1 MRLTVNKI
9 KTIRT
14 IGFYV
19 FMIVLLLLICAI
31 LYGYNSGSCKREMK
45 NYECTDAFCLYKELK
60 IDVPLKLKNQLSSIL
75 DNKSIQKRVSINL
88 YLENIY
94 NCAVPNKD
102 GITISTQNIGKVA
115 PEVIQ
120 YYQNDLCQLLS
131 TSLGLKLFPTDL
143 TLPTSCAVL
152 IYEREGDWINW
163 HYDYNY
169 YNGRFFT
176 VLIPLTNDITCT
188 EFQFMDDD
196 KKIHSIQLIN
206 NNALCFEGNFLY
218 HRATK
223 LCKGQKRAILSVQYV
238 TDNTMSTINQLRIK
252 LKDFAYIGKLF

>member
-1 MRLTVNKI
+1 MRLSLGKNKLL
-9 KTIRT
+9 RR
-14 IGFYV
+14 IGFFV
-19 FMIVLLLLICAI
+19 FILIHVLLISILI
-31 LYGYNSGSCKREMK
+31 YGYNSGSCKRELK
-45 NYECTDAFCLYKELK
+45 NYECTDTFCLFKELK
-60 IDVPLKLKNQLSSIL
+60 IDLPSKIRSQATSLL
-75 DNKSIQKRVSINL
+75 DNKSIQKRVSINM

-102 GITISTQNIGKVA
+102 GITISTQNINKVA
-115 PEVIQ
+115 PEIIQ
-120 YYQNDLCQLLS
+120 YYQKDLCQLLS
-131 TSLGLKLFPTDL
+131 NSIGLKLFPTDL
-143 TLPTSCAVL
+143 TLPTSCALL

-188 EFQFMDDD
+188 EFQYMDDD
-196 KKIHSIQLIN
+196 KKVHSIQLIN

-238 TDNTMSTINQLRIK
+238 TDNTMSLVNQMRIK